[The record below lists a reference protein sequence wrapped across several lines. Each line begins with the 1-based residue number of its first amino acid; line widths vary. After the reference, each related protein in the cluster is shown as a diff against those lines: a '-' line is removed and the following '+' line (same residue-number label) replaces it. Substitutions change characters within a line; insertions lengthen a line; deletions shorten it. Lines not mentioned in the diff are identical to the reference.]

1 MKDKDAAQLAQAI
14 QNFAHMPLHGHAEV
28 NGKALR
34 TVLQEST
41 GLTSSR
47 IAKGKL
53 DSLRPATQRNIAAHQ
68 EEWLKEQANHSHEKL
83 AAMQA
88 SIAATPKTRSGGNG
102 QWAGW
107 VHVFEQLPE
116 LPLARSKQVALIV
129 DEMIEV
135 LMNACLADD
144 LAAYRQELLKH
155 FEQHGSPIRLEGE
168 PLAPLEGDTQEVE
181 GLGNWQEARA
191 LTGKLF
197 DNLYLD
203 MLTALDLE
211 WGNLVFGNTI
221 VPPLFPL
228 VMPKAKDGL
237 ELGVVP
243 ASKKNLF
250 IRPSRRLLVFMHA
263 LLHRHYRRKWPPK
276 AASPQV
282 LSKTLDLVPSDL
294 SNYFDGSRKLT
305 YSKAVK
311 YWNDMCHH
319 FSKGQARL
327 QDMPSLPEPLIW
339 LAIYW
344 QQILVNNKERSI
356 ILLDTETYFAFWQ
369 RRRDMWLGT
378 SKGSAVEWPSWL
390 TGQSSSL
397 P

>member
-1 MKDKDAAQLAQAI
+1 MTNKDAAKLARAI
-14 QNFAHMPLHGHAEV
+14 EAFALMPLHGHAEV

-41 GLTSSR
+41 GLTPSR

-68 EEWLKEQANHSHEKL
+68 EEWLKELANNSPEKL
-83 AAMQA
+83 AAMKA
-88 SIAATPKTRSGGNG
+88 SIATTPKTRSGGNG

-107 VHVFEQLPE
+107 VHGFEQLPE
-116 LPLARSKQVALIV
+116 LPLTRSKQVALVV
-129 DEMIEV
+129 DELIDV

-155 FEQHGSPIRLEGE
+155 FAQHGSPIRLEGE
-168 PLAPLEGDTQEVE
+168 PMAPQEGDTQEVE
-181 GLGNWQEARA
+181 GLSNWQEARA
-191 LTGKLF
+191 LTGQLF

-203 MLTALDLE
+203 MLTALDVE
-211 WGNLVFGNTI
+211 WSNLVFGEKQ

-250 IRPSRRLLVFMHA
+250 IRPTRRLLVFMHA
-263 LLHRHYRRKWPPK
+263 LLHMYYRRKWPAK
-276 AASPQV
+276 AASPKV
-282 LSKTLDLVPSDL
+282 LANAMGLGATDL

-305 YSKAVK
+305 LKKTSN
-311 YWNDMCHH
+311 YWVALCTY

-327 QDMPSLPEPLIW
+327 QDMPTLPEPLIW
-339 LAIYW
+339 LALHW
-344 QQILVNNKERSI
+344 QQVLVKDKERSI
-356 ILLDTETYFAFWQ
+356 ILLDTQTYLDFWQ
-369 RRRDMWLGT
+369 RRHVLWLGQ
-378 SKGSAVEWPSWL
+378 SKAKTIEWPSWL

>member
-1 MKDKDAAQLAQAI
+1 VTNKNAAKLAQAI
-14 QNFAHMPLHGHAEV
+14 EAFALMPLHGHAEV

-34 TVLQEST
+34 TVLHEAT
-41 GLTSSR
+41 GLSSAR

-53 DSLRPATQRNIAAHQ
+53 DSLRPSTQRKIAARQ
-68 EEWLKEQANHSHEKL
+68 EQWLKEQAGESSERL
-83 AAMQA
+83 VSMQA
-88 SIAATPKTRSGGNG
+88 SLATTPKTTSGGIG

-107 VHVFEQLPE
+107 VHGFEQMPE
-116 LPLARSKQVALIV
+116 LPLTRSKQVALVV
-129 DEMIEV
+129 DELIEA

-168 PLAPLEGDTQEVE
+168 PLTPLESDTREVK
-181 GLGNWQEARA
+181 GLRNWQEARV
-191 LTGKLF
+191 LTGQLF

-203 MLTALDLE
+203 MLTALDVE
-211 WGNLVFGNTI
+211 WSNLVFWKTQ
-221 VPPLFPL
+221 VPPLFPF

-250 IRPSRRLLVFMHA
+250 IRPTRRLLVFMHA
-263 LLHRHYRRKWPPK
+263 LLHMYYRRKWPAK
-276 AASPQV
+276 AASPKV
-282 LSKTLDLVPSDL
+282 LADAMGLGASDL

-305 YSKAVK
+305 YHKAFN
-311 YWNDMCHH
+311 YWKALCKH

-327 QDMPSLPEPLIW
+327 QDMPNMPEPLIW
-339 LAIYW
+339 LALYW
-344 QQILVNNKERSI
+344 QQILVKDKERSI
-356 ILLDTETYFAFWQ
+356 ILLDTDTYLAFWQ
-369 RRRDMWLGT
+369 YRHDLWLGQ
-378 SKGSAVEWPSWL
+378 SKSSSIEWPSWL
-390 TGQSSSL
+390 SGQSSSL

>member
-1 MKDKDAAQLAQAI
+1 MTNKDAAKLARAI
-14 QNFAHMPLHGHAEV
+14 EAFALMPLHGHAEV

-41 GLTSSR
+41 GLTPSR

-68 EEWLKEQANHSHEKL
+68 EEWLKEQANNSPEKL
-83 AAMQA
+83 AAMKA
-88 SIAATPKTRSGGNG
+88 SIATTPKTRSGGNG

-107 VHVFEQLPE
+107 VHGFEQLPE
-116 LPLARSKQVALIV
+116 LPLTRSKQVALVV
-129 DEMIEV
+129 DELIDV

-168 PLAPLEGDTQEVE
+168 PMAPQEGDTKEVK
-181 GLGNWQEARA
+181 GLSNWQEARA
-191 LTGKLF
+191 LTGQLF

-203 MLTALDLE
+203 MLTALDVE
-211 WGNLVFGNTI
+211 WSNLVFGEKQ

-250 IRPSRRLLVFMHA
+250 IRPTRRLLVFMHA
-263 LLHRHYRRKWPPK
+263 LLHMYYRRKWPAK
-276 AASPQV
+276 AASPKV
-282 LSKTLDLVPSDL
+282 LANAMGLGASDM

-311 YWNDMCHH
+311 YWRDLCKH

-339 LAIYW
+339 LALYW
-344 QQILVNNKERSI
+344 QQILVKDKERSI
-356 ILLDTETYFAFWQ
+356 ILLDTATYFAFWQ
-369 RRRDMWLGT
+369 RRRDMWLGQ
-378 SKGSAVEWPSWL
+378 SIDRAIEWPSWL

>member
-1 MKDKDAAQLAQAI
+1 
-14 QNFAHMPLHGHAEV
+14 MPLHGHAEV

-41 GLTSSR
+41 GLKPSR

-53 DSLRPATQRNIAAHQ
+53 DSLRPATQRNVEVHQ
-68 EEWLKEQANHSHEKL
+68 EEWLKEQANNSPEKL
-83 AAMQA
+83 AAMNA
-88 SIAATPKTRSGGNG
+88 SIATTPKTSSGGNG

-116 LPLARSKQVALIV
+116 LPLTRSKQVALFV
-129 DEMIEV
+129 DELIEA
-135 LMNACLADD
+135 LMNACLAND

-168 PLAPLEGDTQEVE
+168 PLAPLEGDTQEVK
-181 GLGNWQEARA
+181 GLSSWQEARA
-191 LTGKLF
+191 LTSKLF

-203 MLTALDLE
+203 MLTALDVE
-211 WGNLVFGNTI
+211 WSGLAFGKTQ

-250 IRPSRRLLVFMHA
+250 IRPTRRLLVFMHA
-263 LLHRHYRRKWPPK
+263 LLHRHYRRKWPAK
-276 AASPQV
+276 AASPKV
-282 LSKTLDLVPSDL
+282 LADAMGLGATDL

-305 YSKAVK
+305 LKKTSN
-311 YWNDMCHH
+311 YWVALCTY

-339 LAIYW
+339 LALYW
-344 QQILVNNKERSI
+344 QQILVKDKERSI

-369 RRRDMWLGT
+369 RRRDMWLGQ
-378 SKGSAVEWPSWL
+378 SKGSSIEWPSWL

>member
-1 MKDKDAAQLAQAI
+1 VTNKDAATLAQVIEA
-14 QNFAHMPLHGHAEV
+14 FALMPLHGHAEV

-34 TVLQEST
+34 TVLHEAT
-41 GLTSSR
+41 GLSSAR

-53 DSLRPATQRNIAAHQ
+53 DSLRPSTQRKIAIHQ
-68 EEWLKEQANHSHEKL
+68 EQWLKEQAGESSELL
-83 AAMQA
+83 ASMQA
-88 SIAATPKTRSGGNG
+88 SIATTPKTTSGGMG

-107 VHVFEQLPE
+107 VHGFEQMPE
-116 LPLARSKQVALIV
+116 LPLARSKQVALVV
-129 DEMIEV
+129 DELIDA
-135 LMNACLADD
+135 LMNACLADH

-155 FEQHGSPIRLEGE
+155 FEQHGSPVRLEGE
-168 PLAPLEGDTQEVE
+168 PLAPLESNTREVK
-181 GLGNWQEARA
+181 GLSNWQEARV
-191 LTGKLF
+191 LTSKLF

-203 MLTALDLE
+203 MLTALDVE
-211 WGNLVFGNTI
+211 WSNLVFGKKQ

-250 IRPSRRLLVFMHA
+250 IRPTRRLLVFMHA
-263 LLHRHYRRKWPPK
+263 LLHMYYRRKWPAK
-276 AASPQV
+276 AASPHV
-282 LSKTLDLVPSDL
+282 LALSLGLEPSDL

-305 YSKAVK
+305 YHKAVN
-311 YWNDMCHH
+311 YWRAMCEH

-339 LAIYW
+339 LALYW
-344 QQILVNNKERSI
+344 QQILVKDKERSI
-356 ILLDTETYFAFWQ
+356 ILLDTANYLAFWQ
-369 RRRDMWLGT
+369 RRHDLWLGP